1 MVGTCF
7 ISMSKQK
14 WANFLCTCPL
24 RCFRA
29 EIKPPPHSN
38 ILPQALFDK
47 IIFNLY
53 FNKPET
59 ILFKDLQKTRKNSNL
74 KSTEIIDF
82 ILKKSSLTDHYFV
95 SDKKKSLRCLLHLTL
110 IKRLILNKLFFLT
123 AMKCKIPSLVHW

>member
-1 MVGTCF
+1 MVETCF

-38 ILPQALFDK
+38 ILPRALFDK

-82 ILKKSSLTDHYFV
+82 ILKKSSLTDHHFV
-95 SDKKKSLRCLLHLTL
+95 SDKEKSLPCLLRLTL
-110 IKRLILNKLFFLT
+110 IKRLISNKLFFLT
-123 AMKCKIPSLVHW
+123 ALKCKMSSLVHW